1 MMQIETHVDSFVR
14 NCWYVAA
21 WEDEIS
27 ADSVLERTLLGESI
41 VFYRASDG
49 RVVALENRCCHRG
62 APLHTGRRE
71 GDSLRCPYHG
81 MLFNAEGRCTEIP
94 GQDKIPQRA
103 YVRSYPV
110 VARDELLWI
119 WMGDPAKAD
128 TDKIIRFGWH
138 TDPAWRKKRS
148 YLHYQAPYTLIVD
161 NLLDFSHLSYV
172 HSTTIGTP
180 STATTRAQV
189 EPIEGGLKI
198 TRRYYNDMIQANR
211 RGIAT
216 FHGPADRWQIYEWF
230 APTFIR
236 LQTGSAPAGTGAHE
250 GKLVPE
256 AMQYRHCSV
265 QTPETSTT
273 THYWFTHAANFK
285 TETSEVIDVVFDG
298 VQRAFIEDKVIIEE
312 QQKSLQRGRP
322 FQPMSIAHDQALV
335 LARRLIQQRLDEE
348 AQATEQK
355 SAPAARVVELAQ

>member
-1 MMQIETHVDSFVR
+1 
-14 NCWYVAA
+14 
-21 WEDEIS
+21 
-27 ADSVLERTLLGESI
+27 
-41 VFYRASDG
+41 
-49 RVVALENRCCHRG
+49 
-62 APLHTGRRE
+62 
-71 GDSLRCPYHG
+71 
-81 MLFNAEGRCTEIP
+81 
-94 GQDKIPQRA
+94 
-103 YVRSYPV
+103 
-110 VARDELLWI
+110 
-119 WMGDPAKAD
+119 
-128 TDKIIRFGWH
+128 
-138 TDPAWRKKRS
+138 
-148 YLHYQAPYTLIVD
+148 
-161 NLLDFSHLSYV
+161 
-172 HSTTIGTP
+172 
-180 STATTRAQV
+180 
-189 EPIEGGLKI
+189 
-198 TRRYYNDMIQANR
+198 MIQANR

-348 AQATEQK
+348 AKATEQK